1 MPLINCE
8 ISIILT
14 WSDTC
19 VTSSAT
25 RETKFAIA
33 DTKIYVL
40 IVTLST
46 QDNAKVLEQLSSGFK
61 RTTNWNKY
69 QSKVSTER
77 QNQYFNFLIYPS
89 FRGVNRIFVLLF
101 GNEDDR
107 KVNTEYYLPKVEM
120 KDYNFMI
127 GGWNVF
133 DQQVSI
139 QKISTTQGDD

>member
-19 VTSSAT
+19 VISSAT
-25 RETKFAIA
+25 RETKFAIV

-40 IVTLST
+40 IVTLSA
-46 QDNAKVLEQLSSGFK
+46 QDNAKLLEQLRSGFK

-127 GGWNVF
+127 GG
-133 DQQVSI
+133 
-139 QKISTTQGDD
+139 